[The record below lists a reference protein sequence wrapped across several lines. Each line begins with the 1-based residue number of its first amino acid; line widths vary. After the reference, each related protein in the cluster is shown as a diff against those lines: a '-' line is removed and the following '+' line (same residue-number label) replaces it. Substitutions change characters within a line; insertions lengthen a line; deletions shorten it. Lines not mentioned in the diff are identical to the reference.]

1 MRYYDIVFDSCNV
14 DEKVERKLGFDKI
27 GVIPRD
33 IEMIDVD
40 RKKPER
46 NCRCIA
52 YGSFGNLLGSVN
64 MGVAAL
70 RLQEPTIDKRL
81 IAAMAEN
88 GTALCIPISDIT
100 SLYGLKRSRT
110 LYKIGKLFAYVKKA
124 GVDVSLITGARSDS
138 MLCSYMQIIEVARL
152 FGADEA
158 DTRRSLSEVN
168 RGLLVEE

>member
-14 DEKVERKLGFDKI
+14 DEKVERKLGFERI
-27 GVIPRD
+27 GLIPRD
-33 IEMIDVD
+33 VALLDVD

-46 NCRCIA
+46 NSRCIA
-52 YGSFGNLLGSVN
+52 YGSLGNLLGAAN

-70 RLQEPTIDKRL
+70 RMREPTIDKRL

-110 LYKIGKLFAYVKKA
+110 LYKVGKLFVYAKKA
-124 GVDVSLITGARSDS
+124 GVDVSLVTAAEDDS
-138 MLCSYMQIIEVARL
+138 MLCSYMQIIEVAKL
-152 FGADEA
+152 FGAQEA
-158 DTRRSLSEVN
+158 DARRSMSEVN
-168 RGLLVEE
+168 KRLLVE